1 MKVSSP
7 KFILT
12 LAVGLTVVLGIM
24 MTAFSL
30 PAVNSGVNDVPVG
43 VVTTDKT
50 VYNKF
55 ATPLEKKGFDVKQY
69 KSVSSMKDAVN
80 DRKIYGAFEI
90 SNTGDMT
97 LYKATAAST
106 AVSQALETLG
116 NAVVAQQ
123 KTAAKAQ
130 IAQMQA
136 QATDATMLKALDAKV
151 QAIDAKT
158 LKVKELKA
166 FPSRDSKGTGLVA
179 GALPIALGG
188 WIGSVAIA
196 NAVKG
201 KKQKWWAAIA
211 FAFIGG
217 LGLVGVIQFGIGTF
231 DGNYFV
237 TSLGAMLGIAAT
249 AFFVLGLLEIM
260 GNAGLGIA
268 AVMLILL
275 GNPLSGLSSAP
286 EMLPNGWGFFGQL
299 LPPGATGTLLR
310 NLTFFDGHAI
320 GLSAGVLATYVIVGL
335 ILFFLGHKSE
345 IQNAEKA

>member
-201 KKQKWWAAIA
+201 KKQKFWAAIA

>member
-166 FPSRDSKGTGLVA
+166 FPSRDPKGTGLVA

-201 KKQKWWAAIA
+201 KKQKFWAAIA

-320 GLSAGVLATYVIVGL
+320 GLSVGVLATYVIVGL